1 MEVNVPR
8 FLSERQQATVSA
20 AITIVAA
27 VVIVLAVLGLFWVIG
42 LFLIRFSS
50 VFMPVAVAGVAA
62 LVLKP
67 YYEWLW
73 RKVKYQWL
81 AITLVFLSVLLPVAG
96 FFVFFGNVI
105 SNQIGGLVE
114 KGPELRQKLDYEINA
129 RLPQVQKFLE
139 EDPWGQKVKAA
150 IEENT
155 EGLMEGAR
163 NFGRTLFS
171 AGAGMIG
178 WIFGLLG
185 WFVVPIYFTF
195 FLLME
200 PSAVRFDHH
209 LPFLKEQTRKDVVYL
224 VHEFVGIVVSFFRG
238 QLVIAF
244 LGGLMYAVAFSIAGL
259 KYGFVIGLVLGFLN
273 LIPYLG
279 VMIGLAVGL
288 PTAMFQEGGGIAMVA
303 WVLLGFL
310 VVQLLEGY
318 ILIPKIM
325 GDRTGLHPMVI
336 MIALF
341 FWGSALGGIF
351 GMILAIP
358 LTAFLVVLWRLARE
372 KYMSELV

>member
-1 MEVNVPR
+1 MEVPN
-8 FLSERQQATVSA
+8 FLSERQRATVSA

-27 VVIVLAVLGLFWVIG
+27 VVIVLAILGLFWVIG

-62 LVLKP
+62 LVFKP
-67 YYEWLW
+67 YYEWLC

-81 AITLVFLSVLLPVAG
+81 AVVVVFLSVLLPVAG
-96 FFVFFGNVI
+96 FFVFFGSVI

-114 KGPELRQKLDYEINA
+114 KGPELREKFDYEVNA
-129 RLPQVQKFLE
+129 RLPQLQEFLE
-139 EDPWGQKVKAA
+139 DDPWGQKLKAA

-155 EGLMEGAR
+155 AGLMEGAR

-171 AGAGMIG
+171 AGAGIVG

-185 WFVVPIYFTF
+185 WFVAPIYFAF
-195 FLLME
+195 FLMME
-200 PSAVRFDHH
+200 PDNQPRLHHH
-209 LPFLKEQTRKDVVYL
+209 LPFLKEETRRDVVYL
-224 VHEFVGIVVSFFRG
+224 IHEFVGIVVSFFRG

-244 LGGLMYAVAFSIAGL
+244 LGGLLYATAFTIAGL

-303 WVLLGFL
+303 WVLVGFL

-318 ILIPKIM
+318 VLIPKIM